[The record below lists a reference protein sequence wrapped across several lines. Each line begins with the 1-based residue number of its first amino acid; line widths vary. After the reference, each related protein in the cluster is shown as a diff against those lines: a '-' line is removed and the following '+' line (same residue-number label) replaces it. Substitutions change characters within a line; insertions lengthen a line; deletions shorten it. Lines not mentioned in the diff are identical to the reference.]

1 MSGKEML
8 DGMAGK
14 LNFPMFLSI
23 ITDISKESEQ
33 LSSQLLEAFE
43 VLDEDRL
50 GSVRMST
57 LEGACP
63 GIADQVQCCVLIL
76 Y

>member
-57 LEGACP
+57 LEEACP

-76 Y
+76 C